1 MPTNPLLKLWIR
13 DQQTKYFFNDGLIKS
28 MYMNYNIYIDLE
40 IFLVTVDEYKLPRMS
55 TTDKQRKNK
64 LHDTQCKTK

>member
-13 DQQTKYFFNDGLIKS
+13 DQQTKYFFNDGLIKN